1 MKNGD
6 FIRNMNNDQLT
17 NLLFLWGINTVRTFI
32 ESGGQK
38 IMDHEQLGKWMG
50 TDDFS
55 CAQTEIGMDYS
66 INSDFSSRKN

>member
-6 FIRNMNNDQLT
+6 FIRSMNNDQLT
-17 NLLFLWGINTVRTFI
+17 NLLFLWGINTVKTFI
-32 ESGGQK
+32 YSGGQG
-38 IMDHEQLGKWMG
+38 IMDHEQLGKWMEK
-50 TDDFS
+50 DDFS